1 MRYNKMPG
9 HNSYNRLKKHNK
21 SFIFRLPPALVE
33 QMIEVAAAKNMTRQE
48 AMIESI
54 NNWINK
60 AD

>member
-1 MRYNKMPG
+1 MPG